1 MSYPLLNDTN
11 VYQYMMSGRTDE
23 EELGFFLP
31 GWTQSETSAYLV
43 DVSFLISPLCR
54 QWNASKTPTM
64 YCYTQPTSIYHW
76 QLLKFQPLKEVSGV
90 FTESERSG
98 IDDACHNNEIRQTYI
113 AARW

>member
-1 MSYPLLNDTN
+1 
-11 VYQYMMSGRTDE
+11 
-23 EELGFFLP
+23 
-31 GWTQSETSAYLV
+31 
-43 DVSFLISPLCR
+43 
-54 QWNASKTPTM
+54 M

-113 AARW
+113 AAR